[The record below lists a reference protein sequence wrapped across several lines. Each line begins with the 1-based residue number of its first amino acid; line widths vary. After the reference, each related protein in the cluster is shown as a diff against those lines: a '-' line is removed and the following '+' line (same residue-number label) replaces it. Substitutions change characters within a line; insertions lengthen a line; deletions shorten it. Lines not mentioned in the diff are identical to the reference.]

1 MLTPAAVFIASV
13 SGVAA
18 SGVTAFCF
26 VCGHTWSVR
35 LVFQHQLEA
44 FNVK

>member
-18 SGVTAFCF
+18 FCF
-26 VCGHTWSVR
+26 VYGHTWSVR
-35 LVFQHQLEA
+35 LVSQHQLEA